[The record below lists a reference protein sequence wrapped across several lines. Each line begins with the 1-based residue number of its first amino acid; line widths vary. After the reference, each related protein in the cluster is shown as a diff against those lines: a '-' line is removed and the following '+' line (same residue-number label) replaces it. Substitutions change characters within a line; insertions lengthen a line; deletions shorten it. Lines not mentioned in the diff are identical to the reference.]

1 MGSVRK
7 ASGQQARAT
16 AHGAVLMT
24 SVTAG
29 TSRSAIQVRLAPV
42 VTFVI
47 RVPA

>member
-1 MGSVRK
+1 
-7 ASGQQARAT
+7 
-16 AHGAVLMT
+16 MT

-29 TSRSAIQVRLAPV
+29 TCRSAIQVRLAPV